1 MKYFLSFFLFS
12 GVLSSCEPDEGISL
26 RRGAE
31 YFTFLT
37 GTFQVY
43 DVTETRYSLSE
54 DPVQVSYQLRAEV
67 VDSFPTINN
76 LYTYV
81 IRREKRATASDP
93 WQPVDTWS
101 AREENGQIIVSEGN
115 TPYVKF
121 SSPLAAENVWDGNAY
136 NTLGEDQYRYTG
148 IAIPMDLNGMTF
160 DNTITVEQ
168 EDNEDAIV
176 FRDERKEVYAL
187 HLGLVYKELIQ
198 LNYCTDDVCLGQ
210 QRIDQGIEIRMVIKD
225 YGKQ

>member
-31 YFTFLT
+31 YFTFHT

-136 NTLGEDQYRYTG
+136 NTFGEDQYRYTG

-210 QRIDQGIEIRMVIKD
+210 QMIDQGIEIRMVIKD

>member
-1 MKYFLSFFLFS
+1 
-12 GVLSSCEPDEGISL
+12 
-26 RRGAE
+26 
-31 YFTFLT
+31 
-37 GTFQVY
+37 
-43 DVTETRYSLSE
+43 
-54 DPVQVSYQLRAEV
+54 
-67 VDSFPTINN
+67 
-76 LYTYV
+76 
-81 IRREKRATASDP
+81 
-93 WQPVDTWS
+93 
-101 AREENGQIIVSEGN
+101 
-115 TPYVKF
+115 
-121 SSPLAAENVWDGNAY
+121 
-136 NTLGEDQYRYTG
+136 
-148 IAIPMDLNGMTF
+148 MDLNGMTF